1 MKLLTVA
8 IPAHNAER
16 YLDDCLAS
24 VLDQGIPEDDL
35 EVIVI
40 NDGSTDSTLIT
51 AQRWAAAHPS
61 IRVHDQVSHGIA
73 YNRNLALELASG
85 EYFAF
90 LDADDIV
97 ARGSYRKLI
106 DALSASGSDFITSP
120 VYRFTDWQKQAWIFT
135 RNADLFDEPAI
146 GLRFTEEPQ
155 FVRDFMVWN
164 KVFRKSFLDR
174 SEIQFPEGMIYEDV
188 AVMPRL
194 FMAAERFDVYNKP
207 VVFWRITD
215 GSITQTLRPAKALDR
230 LEVLAGLREFFLSSG
245 ADDALI
251 DEFDFAVL
259 DYNLRWLYQEFYRYD
274 DATQLEIL
282 TRSRELIRPIHETV
296 IQRVPEPLRTW
307 VHLSRGGHDR
317 ELTRTLED
325 APQLVN
331 LRIDATP
338 DDVRKGE
345 ADARRK
351 AVQIRRAELRHKWLR
366 RVRNVCIYLVF
377 RPIVLLLPIDQRR
390 VFIANYWGNKFSLSD
405 GPAAL
410 AVRIAQ
416 ERPDMKITVLS
427 TKRNKREIQ
436 SSVRE
441 LIGPN
446 PRVSVVKNNS
456 FRYFYYLWRA
466 KHLFNDVN
474 FSIGFNVD
482 RFVEKRPGQIEI
494 QTTHGTP
501 LKKMGVDSEA
511 AISAEEMPKFL
522 AKSKRYDYLVA
533 PSPMVGKIFADS
545 HAVSPK
551 LLPTGLPQNDGLFD
565 SVTSDEIAA
574 IKAKYDIDPS
584 RKLLV
589 YAPTYRY
596 RGGTAFPYAIDFAR
610 LKAEIGDEYQV
621 VIKTHPFTHTRLDA
635 LYFRELTDRAL
646 SPSGKPFVKLFG
658 ELREEKPRVPVYF
671 SADKLDIPLLKQEI
685 PADINQ
691 LMRAADVLVTDY
703 SSILFNFPHL
713 DKPLIAFAPDAE
725 LYESSRGMYFR
736 LADIVPGAFTR
747 NTEELVIALREAA
760 SPEQWEASYGSR
772 IREFTQQFHLWETG
786 DATGRILRE
795 LGILNE
801 ADAGTTAR
809 TR

>member
-1 MKLLTVA
+1 MKLLTVV
-8 IPAHNAER
+8 IPAYNAER

-24 VLDQGIPEDDL
+24 VLDQGIPEADL
-35 EVIVI
+35 EIIVI

-51 AQRWAAAHPS
+51 AQRWADAHPS
-61 IRVHDQVSHGIA
+61 IHVHDQPSHGIA
-73 YNRNLALELASG
+73 YNRNLALELATS

-97 ARGSYRKLI
+97 ARGSYRRLV
-106 DALSASGSDFITSP
+106 DALIESGSDFITSP

-135 RNADLFDEPAI
+135 RNADLFDAPAT
-146 GLRFTEEPQ
+146 GLRFADEPQ
-155 FVRDFMVWN
+155 YVRDFMVWN
-164 KVFRKSFLDR
+164 KVFRKSFLDQ
-174 SEIQFPEGMIYEDV
+174 SEVRFPEGMIYEDV

-194 FMAAERFDVYNKP
+194 FLAAERFDVYSDP

-230 LEVLAGLREFFLSSG
+230 LQVLAELREFFLSND
-245 ADDALI
+245 ADEALI

-259 DYNLRWLYQEFYRYD
+259 DYNLRWLYQEFCRYD

-282 TRSRELIRPIHETV
+282 SQSGELVKPIRETV
-296 IQRVPEPLRTW
+296 VQRVPEPLRTW
-307 VHLSRGGHDR
+307 VHLSREGHNR
-317 ELTRTLED
+317 ELTKILEN
-325 APQLVN
+325 APKLVN
-331 LRIDATP
+331 LRVDATP
-338 DDVRKGE
+338 DDVRNGE
-345 ADARRK
+345 ADERRK
-351 AVQIRRAELRHKWLR
+351 ALMVRRAEIRHKWLR

-377 RPIVLLLPIDQRR
+377 RPIVLLIPIDQRR
-390 VFIANYWGNKFSLSD
+390 VFVANYWGNKFSLSD

-427 TKRNKREIQ
+427 TKHNKRQIH
-436 SSVRE
+436 SSVQA
-441 LIGPN
+441 LMGSAA
-446 PRVSVVKNNS
+446 RVSVVKNHS
-456 FRYFYYLWRA
+456 FRYFYHLWRA
-466 KHLFNDVN
+466 KYLFNDVN

-511 AISAEEMPKFL
+511 AISVEEMPKFL

-551 LLPTGLPQNDGLFD
+551 LLQTGLPQNDRLFEPI
-565 SVTSDEIAA
+565 TSDEVAA
-574 IKAKYDIDPS
+574 IKAKYDIDPT

-610 LKAEIGDEYQV
+610 LKAEFGDEYQI
-621 VIKTHPFTHTRLDA
+621 VIKTHPFTHTRLDG
-635 LYFRELTDRAL
+635 LYFRELTDHAL
-646 SPSGKPFVKLFG
+646 TISGKPFIKLFG

-671 SADKLDIPLLKQEI
+671 NSDKLDITMLKHET
-685 PADINQ
+685 PADINE

-725 LYESSRGMYFR
+725 LYESSRGMYFS
-736 LADIVPGAFTR
+736 LKDIVPGAFTQT
-747 NTEELVIALREAA
+747 TEELIAAVQKAGSPDEWDAA
-760 SPEQWEASYGSR
+760 YGERVS
-772 IREFTQQFHLWETG
+772 EFTRQFHHWETG
-786 DATGRILRE
+786 DASGKILRE
-795 LGILNE
+795 LGILS
-801 ADAGTTAR
+801 R
-809 TR
+809 

>member
-8 IPAHNAER
+8 IPAYNAER

-35 EVIVI
+35 EIIVI

-85 EYFAF
+85 EFFAF

-135 RNADLFDEPAI
+135 RSADLFDEPAT

-155 FVRDFMVWN
+155 FIRDFMVWN

-245 ADDALI
+245 ADDLLI

-282 TRSRELIRPIHETV
+282 TRSRELIRPIRETV
-296 IQRVPEPLRTW
+296 LQRIPEQLRLW
-307 VHLSRGGHDR
+307 VHLSRDGHDR
-317 ELTRTLED
+317 QLTKLLEA

-331 LRIDATP
+331 LRVDASS
-338 DDVRKGE
+338 DEVRKSE
-345 ADARRK
+345 AEAKRK
-351 AVQIRRAELRHKWLR
+351 VLAQSRAEAAHKWKR
-366 RVRNVCIYLVF
+366 RFRNVCIYLIYRPLVF
-377 RPIVLLLPIDQRR
+377 LMPVDERR
-390 VFIANYWGNKFSLSD
+390 VFVANYWGNKFSLSD
-405 GPAAL
+405 GPASL

-416 ERPDMKITVLS
+416 ERPDMRISVLS
-427 TKRNKREIQ
+427 SPRNKREIQ
-436 SSVRE
+436 AAARG
-441 LIGPN
+441 LMGPQAKI
-446 PRVSVVKNNS
+446 SVVKNHS
-456 FRYFYYLWRA
+456 FRYFYHLWRA
-466 KHLFNDVN
+466 KYLFNDVN

-482 RFVEKRPGQIEI
+482 RFVGKRPGQVEV

-533 PSPMVGKIFADS
+533 PSPLVGKIFADS

-551 LLPTGLPQNDGLFD
+551 LLQTGLPQNDGLFGPTTGTE
-565 SVTSDEIAA
+565 VAK
-574 IKAKYDIDPS
+574 IKAKYGIDPT

-596 RGGTAFPYAIDFAR
+596 KGGTAFPYAIDFER
-610 LKAEIGDEYQV
+610 LKAEFGGEYQI
-621 VIKTHPFTHTRLDA
+621 VIKVHPFTHTRLDS
-635 LYFRELTDRAL
+635 LYFREITDHAEA
-646 SPSGKPFVKLFG
+646 PDGTPFIKIFG
-658 ELREEKPRVPVYF
+658 EVREEHPRVPVYV
-671 SADKLDIPLLKQEI
+671 SKDKLDIPILKREL
-685 PADINQ
+685 PADINE
-691 LMRAADVLVTDY
+691 LMRAADVLITDY
-703 SSILFNFPHL
+703 SSILFNYPHL
-713 DKPLIAFAPDAE
+713 GKPIIAFAPDAD
-725 LYESSRGMYFR
+725 LYESSRGMYFS
-736 LADIVPGAFTR
+736 LKDIVPGAFTGT
-747 NTEELVIALREAA
+747 TEELVAAVRAAGSRET
-760 SPEQWEASYGSR
+760 WESTYGSR
-772 IREFTQQFHLWETG
+772 IREFKEQFHLWETG

-795 LGILNE
+795 LGILTE
-801 ADAGTTAR
+801 PR
-809 TR
+809 

>member
-1 MKLLTVA
+1 MKLLTVV
-8 IPAHNAER
+8 IPAYNAER

-51 AQRWAAAHPS
+51 AQRWADAHPS
-61 IRVHDQVSHGIA
+61 IRVHDQVSHGIS
-73 YNRNLALELASG
+73 YNRNLALELATG

-97 ARGSYRKLI
+97 ASGSYRKLI
-106 DALSASGSDFITSP
+106 DSLERSGSDFITSP

-135 RNADLFDEPAI
+135 RNADLFDESAT
-146 GLRFTEEPQ
+146 GVRFFEEPR
-155 FVRDFMVWN
+155 FIRDFMVWN
-164 KVFRKSFLDR
+164 KVFRKSFLDQAGVR
-174 SEIQFPEGMIYEDV
+174 FPEGMIYEDV

-230 LEVLAGLREFFLSSG
+230 LEVLAGLREFFISSG

-282 TRSRELIRPIHETV
+282 SQSNELVKPIRETIV
-296 IQRVPEPLRTW
+296 QRVPEPLRTW
-307 VHLSRGGHDR
+307 VHLSREGHDR
-317 ELTRTLED
+317 ELTKILED
-325 APQLVN
+325 APKLVN
-331 LRIDATP
+331 LRVDATP
-338 DDVRKGE
+338 EEVRKGE
-345 ADARRK
+345 AEARQENLR
-351 AVQIRRAELRHKWLR
+351 VRRAEIRHKWIR

-377 RPIVLLLPIDQRR
+377 RPIVLLSPVDQRR
-390 VFIANYWGNKFSLSD
+390 VFVANYWGNKFSLSD
-405 GPAAL
+405 GPAAI

-416 ERPDMKITVLS
+416 ERPDLKITVLS
-427 TKRNKREIQ
+427 TKHNRHEIR
-436 SSVRE
+436 SSVRT
-441 LIGPN
+441 LMGPN
-446 PRVSVVKNNS
+446 ARVSVVKNHS
-456 FRYFYYLWRA
+456 FRYFYHLWRA
-466 KHLFNDVN
+466 KYLFNDVN

-482 RFVEKRPGQIEI
+482 RFVDKRPGQVEI

-511 AISAEEMPKFL
+511 AISVEEMPKFL
-522 AKSKRYDYLVA
+522 AKSRRYDYLVA
-533 PSPMVGKIFADS
+533 PSPTVGKIFADS

-551 LLPTGLPQNDGLFD
+551 FLQTGLPQNDLLFKP
-565 SVTSDEIAA
+565 TTGDEIAD

-610 LKAEIGDEYQV
+610 LREEFGAEYQV
-621 VIKTHPFTHTRLDA
+621 VIKIHPFAHTRLDD
-635 LYFRELTDRAL
+635 LYFREFTDHAL
-646 SPSGKPFVKLFG
+646 VPTGEPFIKLFG
-658 ELREEKPRVPVYF
+658 EIREEMPRVPVYM
-671 SADKLDIPLLKQEI
+671 SADKLDIPVIKEKI
-685 PADINQ
+685 PADINE

-713 DKPLIAFAPDAE
+713 GKPLVAFAPDAG

-736 LADIVPGAFTR
+736 LADIVPGAFTT
-747 NTEELVIALREAA
+747 NTDELIAALHEAS
-760 SPEQWEASYGSR
+760 SPEQWETAYGR
-772 IREFTQQFHLWETG
+772 RKREFNTQFHLWETG

-795 LGILNE
+795 LGILT
-801 ADAGTTAR
+801 D
-809 TR
+809 